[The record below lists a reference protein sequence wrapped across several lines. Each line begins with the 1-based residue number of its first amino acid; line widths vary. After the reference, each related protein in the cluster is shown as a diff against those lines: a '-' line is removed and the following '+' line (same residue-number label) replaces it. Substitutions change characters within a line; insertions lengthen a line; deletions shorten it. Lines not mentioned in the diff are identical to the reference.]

1 MKYIYKHGNQ
11 YWYQRAIPHQIS
23 EMIGRKSLK
32 ISLKTNK
39 IPTAIKRAKLQALE
53 HKKMFKNIYDLKKK
67 TFSRIFKL
75 KHINLD
81 KYSLNFPDDY
91 EESLNKLLFNKSELL
106 KYLNQISAGKTIG
119 QVDNI
124 ALDIGDISLTLSES
138 LNEYLKIKKISDKK
152 KITSIRKSI
161 TTMISICRDKPI
173 IDYSKLDAK
182 MFRDYYVNLNKVSTG
197 KRNQSNIQNLFSEI
211 FNKYQIEKSNPFSGL
226 AWPVFFSE
234 TKRESFSINELK
246 KIKTIC
252 LENHE
257 LQHLI
262 CGLVFDTGCSFQE
275 VAGLE
280 NADLILSKYNPH
292 IVIRT
297 NSIRK
302 VNNLYKK
309 RIIPLVGVSLQS
321 AKKIKRCEDKKEL
334 FGSYLTKGS
343 KSLKTFE
350 NLINQMIKTKTNGKT
365 MISFSISVIER
376 LKEVGC
382 PENIISEVMGMA
394 KKPSFYESELNLDI
408 KASWLK
414 QMTI

>member
-1 MKYIYKHGNQ
+1 
-11 YWYQRAIPHQIS
+11 
-23 EMIGRKSLK
+23 
-32 ISLKTNK
+32 
-39 IPTAIKRAKLQALE
+39 
-53 HKKMFKNIYDLKKK
+53 MFKDIYDVKKQ
-67 TFSRIFKL
+67 TLSRIFKL
-75 KHINLD
+75 KKINLD

-106 KYLNQISAGKTIG
+106 KYFNQMSAGKNKELI
-119 QVDNI
+119 DKI
-124 ALDIGDISLTLSES
+124 ALDFDGISLTLSES
-138 LNEYLKIKKISDKK
+138 LDEYLKIKKIFDKK
-152 KITSIRKSI
+152 KITSIRQSI
-161 TTMISICRDKPI
+161 KIMMKICKDKPI
-173 IDYSKLDAK
+173 VDYSKLDAK
-182 MFRDYYVNLNKVSTG
+182 MFRDYFINLDKISTG

-226 AWPVFFSE
+226 VWPVYFSKK
-234 TKRESFSINELK
+234 KRESFSINELK

-252 LENHE
+252 LENHG

-275 VAGLE
+275 IIGLE

-302 VNNLYKK
+302 INNLYKK
-309 RIIPLVGVSLQS
+309 RIIPLVGMSLQS
-321 AKKIKRCEDKKEL
+321 VKKIKRSEDKKEL
-334 FGSYLTKGS
+334 FANYLTKDLKG
-343 KSLKTFE
+343 LKTFE
-350 NLINQMIKTKTNGKT
+350 NLINKMIKTIANGKT
-365 MISFSISVIER
+365 LISFSISIIER

-382 PENIISEVMGMA
+382 PENIISEIIGMA

-414 QMTI
+414 QITI